1 MKLVTF
7 EINTPLGIARRLGLW
22 RSPQVLD
29 LNLAYIGMLSAK
41 EEPAFAQRLADVLLP
56 ADMLKWIQAGSMG
69 RKAAQEVETA
79 WLERGDLRGADGEPA
94 VFDQSAVRLL
104 APLPRPNTIRDFSTY
119 EEHQKRATRAKGNGD
134 VPEVWYRLPVYW
146 KANPENTAGPE
157 EDVIWPGYSQKLDF
171 ELEFGVYISRSGK
184 NIPVEEASSFIAG
197 YTIFNDISARDRQ
210 ADEGVMTF
218 GPAKG
223 KDFDTAKVFGPCMV
237 TPDEFEGR
245 PHRMTAHINKEMW
258 SDGSTG
264 DMHWTFP
271 QLISYVSEYETL
283 RPGDFL
289 GSGACPTGCGL
300 ELNRWIK
307 PGDEIEFEVEGIGVL
322 RNRIIQP
329 G

>member
-119 EEHQKRATRAKGNGD
+119 E
-134 VPEVWYRLPVYW
+134 
-146 KANPENTAGPE
+146 
-157 EDVIWPGYSQKLDF
+157 
-171 ELEFGVYISRSGK
+171 
-184 NIPVEEASSFIAG
+184 
-197 YTIFNDISARDRQ
+197 
-210 ADEGVMTF
+210 
-218 GPAKG
+218 
-223 KDFDTAKVFGPCMV
+223 
-237 TPDEFEGR
+237 
-245 PHRMTAHINKEMW
+245 
-258 SDGSTG
+258 
-264 DMHWTFP
+264 
-271 QLISYVSEYETL
+271 
-283 RPGDFL
+283 
-289 GSGACPTGCGL
+289 
-300 ELNRWIK
+300 
-307 PGDEIEFEVEGIGVL
+307 
-322 RNRIIQP
+322 
-329 G
+329 